1 MEQKWNDKTG
11 NNDEE
16 TQEFGLS
23 IIPVG
28 QNKTPFRSWTQ
39 YQTIIAPISEWYTHY
54 KNNGTVGI
62 VTGRVS
68 GNLEIIDVDVK
79 NDPTETIMDELIKL
93 IPPNLYDRL
102 IVQTTPHKGYHI
114 IYSCPDV
121 TIEGNQKLALHSNK
135 TVIIE
140 TRGEGGYFCTSKV
153 NNKVLQGIFDL
164 ENLNVEIPVITPE
177 ERDFLLETARSLT
190 RHFPS
195 ITDKDTTK
203 NDRPFTYKEPVVNEF
218 NDKYPIVELF
228 EKHGWSVVNED
239 DEKVYLLRPG
249 STAAHSGYY
258 YKDSNTFFC
267 FSTSTGFAS
276 EKPYNHFQILQ
287 VMEGKNDYRATLRL
301 LPDYGFELKDNTE
314 KKKKITAEDIAAYL
328 SEQGVRYDTFIQDL
342 TIGGKVIDEMAY
354 NTLYIDLKKYFDTE
368 IPRTRF
374 EEVIKSNYITTI
386 NPIHMFI
393 EANKHRHP
401 SGTFEQWLDCMVLK
415 QKSIDK
421 AVVLHFLKKWYV
433 GLIAQALDGPFPNEY
448 FLALISVG
456 QGIGKTTFLRKY
468 TLPVE
473 LHDYIIEHSLNY
485 DDDFK
490 VMMSQSLLIID
501 DEMDGRNYEQEKSF
515 KSLMSNTP
523 LTTRRKYDRRISTI
537 RRRCSFAG
545 SGNNLMV
552 VKESR
557 NRRIIPLEIERM
569 DFEKLGQM
577 DYIDLFMEA
586 YNLYTGGFR
595 YSHQPED
602 NHLLETLYETYIQ
615 KTDLDHILD
624 ELVLRPE
631 SDDDVYQ
638 ISALDMISLMA
649 IHYPYFSKRINAVA
663 IGKLMNDRGYRNIR
677 RGQNKT
683 TFYEIS
689 KSSRLV
695 ELTRSG
701 DGDILLG

>member
-1 MEQKWNDKTG
+1 MKQNERT
-11 NNDEE
+11 E
-16 TQEFGLS
+16 TNVEVTREFGLS
-23 IIPVG
+23 IIPVSS
-28 QNKTPFRSWTQ
+28 NKTPFQAWAQ
-39 YQTIIAPISEWYTHY
+39 FQTKIAPISEWFTHY
-54 KNNGTVGI
+54 KNQGTVGI
-62 VTGRVS
+62 ITGRIS

-79 NDPTETIMDELIKL
+79 NDPNETIWDEFIKL
-93 IPPNLYDRL
+93 IPPDLYDRL

-114 IYSCPDV
+114 IYACPDV
-121 TIEGNQKLALHSNK
+121 IIEGNQKLALHTDK

-153 NNKVLQGIFDL
+153 NNRVLQGVFDL
-164 ENLNVEIPVITPE
+164 LNMDVEIPVITPL

-203 NDRPFTYKEPVVNEF
+203 NDKPFTYKEPAVNDF

-239 DEKVYLLRPG
+239 DDKIYLLRPG

-267 FSTSTGFAS
+267 FSTSTGFAP

-287 VMEGKNDYRATLRL
+287 ILEGKNDYRATLRL
-301 LPDYGFELKDNTE
+301 LPEYGFELQNTNE
-314 KKKKITAEDIAAYL
+314 RKKKITAEDIAEFL
-328 SEQGVRYDTFIQDL
+328 SGQGVRYDTFIQDL

-354 NTLYIDLKKYFDTE
+354 NTLYIDLKKHFDAE
-368 IPRTRF
+368 IPRTRY

-393 EANKHRHP
+393 EANRHRHP
-401 SGTFEQWLDCMVLK
+401 SGTFDHWLDCLVLK
-415 QKSIDK
+415 NQSIDK

-433 GLIAQALDGPFPNEY
+433 GLIAQALDGEYPNEY

-456 QGIGKTTFLRKY
+456 QGIGKTTLLRKH

-537 RRRCSFAG
+537 RRRCSLAG

-557 NRRIIPLEIERM
+557 NRRIVPLEIERM
-569 DFEKLGQM
+569 YFDKLNQM
-577 DYIDLFMEA
+577 DYTDLFMEA
-586 YNLYTGGFR
+586 YHLYTAGFK

-602 NHLLETLYETYIQ
+602 NPLLEILYEPYIQ
-615 KTDLDHILD
+615 KTDVDHILD
-624 ELVLRPE
+624 EFVLQPE
-631 SDDDVYQ
+631 SDEDVYQ
-638 ISALDMISLMA
+638 ISALDLISLMA
-649 IHYPYFSKRINAVA
+649 THYPYFSKRINAVV
-663 IGKLMNDRGYRNIR
+663 IGKLMNDRGYRNVR

-683 TFYEIS
+683 TF
-689 KSSRLV
+689 
-695 ELTRSG
+695 
-701 DGDILLG
+701 